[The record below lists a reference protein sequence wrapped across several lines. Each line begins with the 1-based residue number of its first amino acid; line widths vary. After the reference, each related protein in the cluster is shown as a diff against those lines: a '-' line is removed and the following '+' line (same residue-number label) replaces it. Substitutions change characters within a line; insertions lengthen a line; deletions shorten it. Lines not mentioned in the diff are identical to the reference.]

1 MHVPVVGAVCCSRRL
16 GTAGEHRP
24 EEDVVGDAAEDRN
37 KARRLPEGDI
47 VRILLEQHAQV
58 RDLFA
63 EIQDAPASERTEP
76 FDRLRALL
84 AVHETGEELVLR
96 PQAEDSAWKDVATE
110 RNREE
115 AEANQ
120 VLADLE
126 HMDTAS
132 EAFLE
137 KLKTFE
143 EAVDEH
149 AKAEESLEFPRVLES
164 MDEDKRRTLGSRL
177 QAVEKMAPTHPH
189 PMAAGSTT
197 AQALTGP
204 FAAMVD
210 RVRDAMTR

>member
-1 MHVPVVGAVCCSRRL
+1 M
-16 GTAGEHRP
+16 
-24 EEDVVGDAAEDRN
+24 GDAAEDRDE
-37 KARRLPEGDI
+37 ARRLPEGDI

-63 EIQDAPASERTEP
+63 EVQAAPASQRKEP

-96 PQAEDSAWKDVATE
+96 PRADDSAWKDVATK
-110 RNREE
+110 RNQEE

-126 HMDTAS
+126 RMDTAS

-143 EAVDEH
+143 QAVDEH
-149 AKAEESLEFPRVLES
+149 AEAEENLEFPRVLES
-164 MDEDKRRTLGSRL
+164 LDEDERRKLGGRL
-177 QAVEKMAPTHPH
+177 RAVEKMAPTHPH
-189 PMAAGSTT
+189 PKAAGSTT

-210 RVRDAMTR
+210 RVRDAMSR